1 MYKFVVFKPGI
12 STWYRYL
19 RYDIHFVY
27 NSTPL
32 EKAINELEPDLRFR
46 IYLNIRDNKILLT

>member
-1 MYKFVVFKPGI
+1 
-12 STWYRYL
+12 L

-27 NSTPL
+27 NSTPH
-32 EKAINELEPDLRFR
+32 EKVMIELEPDLRFR